1 MTFFKAN
8 LKHFGRKTF
17 FILLSIVVGIV
28 FIPFYFWRV
37 DADNGVVTVTVT
49 NTVTGG
55 MPSNVPPIP
64 GFPLHSIVAGL
75 IVASCLLLLI
85 RRK

>member
-1 MTFFKAN
+1 MKFFEAN
-8 LKHFGRKTF
+8 LRQYLKQPFL
-17 FILLSIVVGIV
+17 ILLSIVIGIV
-28 FIPFYFWRV
+28 LISFWRA
-37 DADNGVVTVTVT
+37 DADNSVVTVTVT

-64 GFPLHSIVAGL
+64 GFPWYSIVAGL
-75 IVASCLLLLI
+75 IVASCLLLLK